1 LGWGVEDGEW
11 RMEAGGWRPED
22 GERRMESGG
31 WKWGKGESC
40 GVGLVSES

>member
-1 LGWGVEDGEW
+1 VEDGEW